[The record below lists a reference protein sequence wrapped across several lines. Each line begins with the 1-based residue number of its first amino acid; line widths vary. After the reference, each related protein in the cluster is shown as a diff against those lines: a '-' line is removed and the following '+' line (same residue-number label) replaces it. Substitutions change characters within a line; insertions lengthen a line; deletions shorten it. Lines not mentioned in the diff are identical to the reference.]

1 MQPIYFMLT
10 KVSDLD
16 DIRKLE
22 VEDIMALVEQAKV
35 MGLHPAKFELKTT
48 SKAS

>member
-16 DIRKLE
+16 KIRELE
-22 VEDIMALVEQAKV
+22 VEDIMALVEQAKEL
-35 MGLHPAKFELKTT
+35 GLHAPKFELKST